1 MSFDEEKLRK
11 QFAAEKGKDSPRSDS
26 GNSSLNQQAPDDD
39 RTSHTAQ
46 ATGKNKP
53 KVVQVNHTAEWWT
66 VEEACAVGGF
76 KSTSFYELRKTHDLP
91 SYRPKGFGRRMVKRV
106 EFLQWLEQDLWGGGR
121 DAQRDG

>member
-1 MSFDEEKLRK
+1 MAFDEEKLLK
-11 QFAAEKGKDSPRSDS
+11 QFAAEKGEDSPRSDS

-53 KVVQVNHTAEWWT
+53 KVVQVNHTAEWWS
-66 VEEACAVGGF
+66 VAEACAVGGF
-76 KSTSFYELRKTHDLP
+76 SHTSFYDLRKTHNLP

-106 EFLQWLEQDLWGGGR
+106 EFLQWLEQDFWVGDR
-121 DAQRDG
+121 DAQRVD